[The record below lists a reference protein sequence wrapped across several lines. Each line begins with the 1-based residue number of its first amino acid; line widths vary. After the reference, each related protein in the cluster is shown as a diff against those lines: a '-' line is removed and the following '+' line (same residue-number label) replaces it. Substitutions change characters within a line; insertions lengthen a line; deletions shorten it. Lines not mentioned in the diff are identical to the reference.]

1 MAMKEF
7 PIRPFLGFTQQGKD
21 TFESM
26 IWRTVN
32 FREWYE
38 YVNNKKTDRRL
49 GTTVTLIDDDW
60 ETVDVKT
67 EQMFD
72 IEKAQE
78 DFIGKK
84 ATFTVSE
91 VKVYVQSQ
99 GNFSKL
105 ATTIIGQLTFL
116 DEKKQPQGQGQ
127 K

>member
-7 PIRPFLGFTQQGKD
+7 PIRPFLGFTKQGKD

-32 FREWYE
+32 YREWYE
-38 YVNNKKTDRRL
+38 YVNNKKTDHRL
-49 GTTVTLIDDDW
+49 GTTVTLINKDW

-67 EQMFD
+67 PQMFD
-72 IEKAQE
+72 IEKADELIGQE
-78 DFIGKK
+78 
-84 ATFTVSE
+84 ATFTISE
-91 VKVYVQSQ
+91 TKIYVQSQ

-116 DEKKQPQGQGQ
+116 AEKKQPQGQGQ